1 MQQWSE
7 HLKPEVREVE
17 FAAYRTIYPEGF
29 QSLATIAFEL
39 FNRFRDEPDGP
50 SDLILAYREAHE
62 HSSTFE
68 TLMAEAAKTLQ
79 CEFRCRPGAGVK
91 AAERLLEKARTSGKV
106 PLDLLGGKLIEHSL
120 ESMFRTAT
128 RIPELFEVVGFKD
141 RIGKPQ
147 RSGYRDLQF
156 QVSIEGHIA
165 EVKVVHA
172 RMDELDDTEHRI
184 YEIIRS
190 LEAKGDLVSSVETN
204 VIRRL
209 IEASRSLYT
218 ETWQRILIEE
228 AR

>member
-1 MQQWSE
+1 VSSQTTN
-7 HLKPEVREVE
+7 
-17 FAAYRTIYPEGF
+17 AAQG
-29 QSLATIAFEL
+29 QSAR
-39 FNRFRDEPDGP
+39 RF
-50 SDLILAYREAHE
+50 
-62 HSSTFE
+62 
-68 TLMAEAAKTLQ
+68 
-79 CEFRCRPGAGVK
+79 CAG
-91 AAERLLEKARTSGKV
+91 
-106 PLDLLGGKLIEHSL
+106 
-120 ESMFRTAT
+120 
-128 RIPELFEVVGFKD
+128 RIPDLFEVVGFKD

-156 QVSIEGHIA
+156 QVSIKGHIA

-190 LEAKGDLVSSVETN
+190 LEAKGELVSSVETN